1 MGRAYTKAIYSR
13 VEIKA
18 KTITIDK
25 NHGDIKKIGLKND
38 HEEYHS
44 NFSETPK
51 FKESASIPQV
61 IELL

>member
-1 MGRAYTKAIYSR
+1 MRRDYAQAINSR

-18 KTITIDK
+18 KTIIIEK

>member
-44 NFSETPK
+44 NLVK
-51 FKESASIPQV
+51 LQNLKRVQV
-61 IELL
+61 ALK